1 MNKINYYIY
10 VRNRLKNGIKDN
22 NNYDII
28 KFTENS
34 KGKGR
39 YAHMKWT
46 EITIKTS
53 TEAVEA
59 ITNIL
64 YEQNVGGVSI
74 EDPKDFKFQKKNDY
88 DWDFVEEEI
97 FNSGYDGVII
107 KTYITEERDVTADIN
122 TIKEKIDNLKAFGID
137 VGEAIV
143 ELSQVDEEDWANEWK
158 NYYKPTKVGEKIVV
172 KPTWEEYYKQD
183 GDLIIELDPGMAFG
197 TGTHETTTM
206 CIRELEKFVKEDT
219 KVFDIGCGSGILAI
233 AAAKLGAKDVLAV
246 DLDEVAVKVSKE
258 NIELNKV
265 EDKVVAMYGNLMEV
279 VHEKADIVVAN
290 IIADIIKILAKDIK
304 NFMKDDA
311 VFISSGI
318 IHAKVDEVK
327 EALVANGLEVLYVE
341 SLGEWNAIVSKIK

>member
-1 MNKINYYIY
+1 
-10 VRNRLKNGIKDN
+10 
-22 NNYDII
+22 
-28 KFTENS
+28 
-34 KGKGR
+34 
-39 YAHMKWT
+39 MKWT

-64 YEQNVGGVSI
+64 YEHNVGGVSI
-74 EDPKDFKFQKKNDY
+74 EDPKDFKFQKKNEF

-107 KTYITEERDVTADIN
+107 KTYITEERDVSEDIRS
-122 TIKEKIDNLKAFGID
+122 IKERIDGLKEFGID

-143 ELSQVDEEDWANEWK
+143 ELSYVDEEDWANEWK
-158 NYYKPTKVGEKIVV
+158 NYYKPTKIGEKIVV
-172 KPTWEEYYKQD
+172 KPTWEEYEAD
-183 GDLIIELDPGMAFG
+183 DEDLIIELDPGMAFG
-197 TGTHETTTM
+197 TGTHETTSM
-206 CIRELEKFVKEDT
+206 CIRELEKYVKPES

-258 NIELNKV
+258 NIELNNV
-265 EDKVVAMYGNLMEV
+265 SESVTALHGNLMEV
-279 VHEKADIVVAN
+279 VTDKADIVVAN
-290 IIADIIKILAKDIK
+290 IIADIIKLLAKDIK

-327 EALVANGLEVLYVE
+327 EALVSNGLEIVYVE
-341 SLGEWNAIVSKIK
+341 SLGEWNAIVSKIAK

>member
-1 MNKINYYIY
+1 
-10 VRNRLKNGIKDN
+10 
-22 NNYDII
+22 
-28 KFTENS
+28 
-34 KGKGR
+34 
-39 YAHMKWT
+39 MKWA
-46 EITIKTS
+46 EITIKTT

-64 YEQNVGGVSI
+64 YEQNLGGVSI
-74 EDPKDFKFQKKNDY
+74 EDPKDFKFQKKNEY

-107 KTYITEERDVTADIN
+107 KTYITEERDVTEDVN
-122 TIKEKIDNLKAFGID
+122 LIKEKIQGLKEFGID
-137 VGEAIV
+137 IGEAIV

-158 NYYKPTKVGEKIVV
+158 NYYKPTKVGKNVVV
-172 KPTWEEYYKQD
+172 KPTWEEYEEQS

-206 CIRELEKFVKEDT
+206 CIQQLENYVKKDS

-233 AAAKLGAKDVLAV
+233 AAAKLGAKEVVAV

-265 EDKVVAMYGNLMEV
+265 EDKVIALHGNLTEV
-279 VHEKADIVVAN
+279 IKNKADIVVAN
-290 IIADIIKILAKDIK
+290 IIADIIKILAKDVS
-304 NFMKDDA
+304 NFMKEDA

-327 EALVANGLEVLYVE
+327 ESLIKNGFEIVEVQT
-341 SLGEWNAIVSKIK
+341 LGEWNAIVSKLK